1 MKTPRIHES
10 CWVDPTATIIGDV
23 EIAEGCGIFAGAV
36 IRADLAPI
44 KIGPGSNVQDNCV
57 IHVSKGHPV
66 TIGKDVSLGHCCMV
80 HGATVHDETIIGINS
95 VILNGSEIGPGSV
108 VGSNAFVKEGM
119 KVPAGSL
126 VLGTPGKIVKEGD
139 PSLMKLIRFNS
150 ETYHYLRELH
160 KSGELGR
167 WVP

>member
-10 CWVDPTATIIGDV
+10 CWVDPTAIIIGDV
-23 EIAEGCGIFAGAV
+23 EIAEECSIYPGAV

-44 KIGPGSNVQDNCV
+44 IIGPGSNVQDNCV

-139 PSLMKLIRFNS
+139 PSLMKLIRFNA
-150 ETYHYLRELH
+150 ETYHELRDMH
-160 KSGELGR
+160 KSGKLGR
-167 WVP
+167 Y